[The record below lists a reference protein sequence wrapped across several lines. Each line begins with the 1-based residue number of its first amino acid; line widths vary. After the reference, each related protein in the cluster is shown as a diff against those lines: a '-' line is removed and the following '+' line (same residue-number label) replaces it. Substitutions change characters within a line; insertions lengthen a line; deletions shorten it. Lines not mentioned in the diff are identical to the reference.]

1 MGLTAGI
8 IKACMEEC
16 DKSKYYYH
24 LGCVLYAKG
33 GKIISTGHNQIRSTR
48 QIKDKYQKWTNALH
62 AEQAALMNIDWNKVK
77 GCSALVLKVSKT
89 EKKLSNAKPCP
100 MCQAIFKHVGIKDIY
115 YSNSDGEIVKLID
128 W

>member
-8 IKACMEEC
+8 IKACIEEC
-16 DKSKYYYH
+16 DKSTYYYH
-24 LGCVLYAKG
+24 LGCILFRSKR
-33 GKIISTGHNQIRSTR
+33 IIGRGYNQIRSVE
-48 QIKDKYQKWTNALH
+48 QIKDKYRKWTNALH